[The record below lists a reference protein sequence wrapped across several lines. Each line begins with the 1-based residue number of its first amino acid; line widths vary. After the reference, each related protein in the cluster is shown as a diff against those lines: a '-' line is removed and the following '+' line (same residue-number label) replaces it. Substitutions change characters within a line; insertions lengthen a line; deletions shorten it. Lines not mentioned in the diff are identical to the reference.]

1 MLVPG
6 VTAAVDL
13 FESGMATV
21 FVEDVLT
28 SPLMVEAT
36 RPAFVLETDVLVAS
50 VSGAVVA
57 VVVVCNAA
65 EATSPSM
72 VRAVAR
78 RLVEI
83 DAEVAEPDVEGLIT
97 TTSTCVNRVA
107 LAVGTVE
114 LTATVTTS
122 EITLPEIVVRTVSV
136 TTWAEPDVAKTTA
149 VVKETVAF
157 AALDITAEAELV
169 EPPEMKIM
177 APGRGSAGVI
187 MVMELSTLVKV
198 A

>member
-6 VTAAVDL
+6 VTAVVNL

-28 SPLMVEAT
+28 SALMVEAM
-36 RPAFVLETDVLVAS
+36 RPAFVLEIDVLVAS
-50 VSGAVVA
+50 VPGAVVG
-57 VVVVCNAA
+57 VVVLVVVCNAA
-65 EATSPSM
+65 EATSPSR

-78 RLVEI
+78 RFVEI
-83 DAEVAEPDVEGLIT
+83 DAEVAEADVEGLIT
-97 TTSTCVNRVA
+97 TTSRCVNRVA
-107 LAVGTVE
+107 LDVE
-114 LTATVTTS
+114 LTAAVTTS
-122 EITLPEIVVRTVSV
+122 EITPPEIVVRTVSV
-136 TTWAEPDVAKTTA
+136 TTWAEPEVAKTTA

-157 AALDITAEAELV
+157 AALDVTAEFEVV

-177 APGRGSAGVI
+177 APGRGSTGVI
-187 MVMELSTLVKV
+187 MVMELSILVKV